1 MEYLYLPQSGDREII
16 SDEIVKYDRFSN
28 DQLEKAIKRQKE
40 VGVVGSRRQMLILI
54 ALRIVARRRNIDCL
68 IEIKDNCLI
77 YFRDK

>member
-16 SDEIVKYDRFSN
+16 SDEIVKYERFSN
-28 DQLEKAIKRQKE
+28 DQLEKAIKRESQ

-54 ALRIVARRRNIDCL
+54 ALRIVARSRHIDCL

>member
-16 SDEIVKYDRFSN
+16 SDEILKYERFSN
-28 DQLEKAIKRQKE
+28 DQLEKAIKRESQ

-54 ALRIVARRRNIDCL
+54 ALRIVARRRHIDCL
-68 IEIKDNCLI
+68 IEIKDSCLI

>member
-1 MEYLYLPQSGDREII
+1 MEYLYLPKPGDREII
-16 SDEIVKYDRFSN
+16 SEEIAKYEQFSN
-28 DQLEKAIKRQKE
+28 NQLEKAIEGEMQ

-54 ALRIVARRRNIDCL
+54 ALRIVARSRNINCL

>member
-1 MEYLYLPQSGDREII
+1 MEYLYLPKHGDREII
-16 SDEIVKYDRFSN
+16 SEEIAKYEQFSN
-28 DQLEKAIKRQKE
+28 DQLAAAIKRERQ

-54 ALRIVARRRNIDCL
+54 ALRIVSRNRNIDCL

>member
-1 MEYLYLPQSGDREII
+1 MEYLYLPKSGDREII
-16 SDEIVKYDRFSN
+16 SDEITKYERISN
-28 DQLEKAIKRQKE
+28 DQLEAAINRERQ

-77 YFRDK
+77 YFRNK

>member
-1 MEYLYLPQSGDREII
+1 MEYLYLPKSGDREII
-16 SDEIVKYDRFSN
+16 SDEIAKYERFSN
-28 DQLEKAIKRQKE
+28 NQLEKAIEGEMQ

-54 ALRIVARRRNIDCL
+54 ALRIVARRRKIDCL